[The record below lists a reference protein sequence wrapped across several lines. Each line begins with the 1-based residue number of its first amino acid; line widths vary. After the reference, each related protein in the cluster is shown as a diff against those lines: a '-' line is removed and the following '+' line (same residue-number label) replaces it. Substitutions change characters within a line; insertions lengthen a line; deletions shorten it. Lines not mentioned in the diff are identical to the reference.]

1 MNQYIPLAMKYII
14 IPVILLF
21 TLTGYT
27 QPSLTIHFGFDKFQL
42 SRDAQKKLDSFLVA
56 EKEKISSR
64 VIQLNGYCDA
74 TGTDNY
80 NRSLSLKRVLT
91 VKNYLL
97 RYGIEPG
104 AIGSISGHG
113 ESDQLNGN
121 RTEEERRQNRRV
133 EISFFEVIQ
142 TNPPGSEQL
151 KSLLEQI
158 ADTATKAG
166 TTIVLKNI
174 NFYGGTPFPL
184 PESFETMDELLQTMK
199 VNYNLVI
206 EVRGHICCIPTTGD
220 SEYRET
226 GNGLSEERARTIYAY
241 LTGNGIEESRVSYKG
256 FGHSMPI
263 YPFPEQSEEERVAN
277 RRVEIKVIRK

>member
-1 MNQYIPLAMKYII
+1 MKLLTVTVAILC
-14 IPVILLF
+14 VITAGAQTSF
-21 TLTGYT
+21 TV
-27 QPSLTIHFGFDKFQL
+27 HFGFDQFHL
-42 SRDAQKKLDSFLVA
+42 SPAAKKSLDSFLVA

-64 VIQLNGYCDA
+64 VIQLNGYCDT
-74 TGTDNY
+74 TGSDNY
-80 NRSLSLKRVLT
+80 NRSLSQKRVLT

-97 RYGIEPG
+97 KCGIEPD

-113 ESDQLNGN
+113 ESDPLNEN

-133 EISFFEVIQ
+133 EIGFYKVIQ

-184 PESFETMDELLQTMK
+184 PESFDTMDELLQTMK

-206 EVRGHICCIPTTGD
+206 GIQGHICCIPTASD

-263 YPFPEQSEEERVAN
+263 YPYPERTEEERVAN
-277 RRVEIKVIRK
+277 RRVEIIIIRK